1 MLASF
6 SSSPQS
12 PGVQYEADKKLAS
25 KLAPT
30 GSVTLSTSHCGSW
43 LASDKDNPATRYS
56 GKNKSPVVNRQGFCC
71 YLQLL
76 AYDHLLNAPSP
87 AQHRQCIGRE

>member
-1 MLASF
+1 MLASFSNIPQSPGVQYEADKKLASF

-30 GSVTLSTSHCGSW
+30 GSVTLITSHCGSW

-56 GKNKSPVVNRQGFCC
+56 GKNKKPR
-71 YLQLL
+71 
-76 AYDHLLNAPSP
+76 
-87 AQHRQCIGRE
+87 R